1 MRTFIGSIL
10 RAAPFALLSCC
21 LLRAADADLVLRNG
35 HIWTGDPQNP
45 WVEALAIE
53 GDKVVEV
60 GTNSDIAK
68 RVGTKTQTIDLN
80 GRLASPGFND
90 AHIHLLNGSLGLFQV
105 DLFNA
110 GSLEE
115 MQRRVAAYAKSHPDE
130 KWITGA
136 GWEYGWFPGNRL
148 PSKEDLDRIVPD
160 RPVYLKAFD
169 GHTGWVN
176 SAALRA
182 ADVNGATKFPGYGEI
197 VKDAQGRPT
206 GCLKETAQSV
216 VTRLIPPASRE
227 RKLAALTE
235 GMKLAAKLGITS
247 IQNASGTP
255 EELSLYEQL
264 LKENRLTLRVRAA
277 MSVAPG
283 DDLKLLESYAAQKK
297 THDGR
302 WLRAGAIKLIMDGVV
317 ESHTA
322 AMLAP
327 YADHPETSGT
337 PVWTQEQLNKVV
349 ERAALLGLQVYTHAI
364 GDRSVRMTLDAYE
377 RVHPQ
382 GRRFRIEHIET
393 VAAEDLPRFAKLG
406 VMPSMQPIHA
416 DPESAEP
423 WERAVGPKRMQF
435 AFAWR
440 SFVESGANLVFSS
453 DWPAAIS
460 VDPIRGL
467 YCAVTRQTIEGEPA
481 GGWVP
486 GQSVGIETALRAYTT
501 MGAYSSFEE
510 TVKGQLKAGMLA
522 DVIVF
527 SQDLF
532 RVAAREIYET
542 RVTLTVV
549 GGRVVYRAE

>member
-1 MRTFIGSIL
+1 MFYYT
-10 RAAPFALLSCC
+10 ALVFFGCISY
-21 LLRAADADLVLRNG
+21 ASDADLVLRNG

-53 GDKVVEV
+53 GGKIVEA
-60 GTNSDIAK
+60 GTNGAIAK
-68 RVGTKTQTIDLN
+68 RTGPKTQTIDLQ
-80 GRLASPGFND
+80 GRLASPAFND
-90 AHIHLLNGSLGLFQV
+90 AHTHFLNGSLGLFQV

-110 GSLEE
+110 GSLAE
-115 MQRRVAAYAKSHPDE
+115 MQRRVAAYAKAHPDE

-148 PSKEDLDRIVPD
+148 PAKEDLDKVVPD

-182 ADVNGATKFPGYGEI
+182 ADVNGATTFPGYGEI

-206 GCLKETAQSV
+206 GALKENAQDV
-216 VTRLIPPASRE
+216 VRRLIPPPSRE
-227 RKLAALTE
+227 RKLAALIE
-235 GMKLAAKLGITS
+235 GMKLAARLGIDS

-255 EELSLYEQL
+255 EELELYEEL
-264 LKENRLTLRVRAA
+264 LKENRLTMRVRVA
-277 MSVAPG
+277 MSVAPS
-283 DDLKLLESYAAQKK
+283 DDLKLLDTYAAAMRS
-297 THDGR
+297 HGGE

-337 PVWTQEQLNKVV
+337 PMWTQDQLNRVV
-349 ERAALLGLQVYTHAI
+349 ERAARAGLQVFTHAI

-377 RVHPQ
+377 RARPQ
-382 GRRFRIEHIET
+382 ERRFRIEHIET
-393 VAAEDLPRFAKLG
+393 ISAEDLPRFAKLG
-406 VMPSMQPIHA
+406 IMPSMQPIHA

-423 WERAVGPKRMQF
+423 WERAVGPARMQL

-440 SFVESGANLVFSS
+440 DFVKSGAKLVFSS
-453 DWPAAIS
+453 DSQAAIS

-486 GQSVGIETALRAYTT
+486 QQRVDIETALRAYTA

-510 TVKGQLKAGMLA
+510 KVKGELKAGMMA

-532 RVAAREIYET
+532 RIPAQDIFKTHVALNI
-542 RVTLTVV
+542 LN
-549 GGRVVYRAE
+549 GRIVYQGK

>member
-1 MRTFIGSIL
+1 MCL
-10 RAAPFALLSCC
+10 NYKALLFVSFV
-21 LLRAADADLVLRNG
+21 LRAADADLVLRNG

-45 WVEALAIE
+45 WAEALAIA
-53 GDKVVEV
+53 GSTIVEV
-60 GTNSDIAK
+60 GSNGAVQKQI
-68 RVGTKTQTIDLN
+68 GTKTQVIDLK

-90 AHIHLLNGSLGLFQV
+90 AHIHFLNGSLGLFQV

-110 GSLEE
+110 GSVEE
-115 MQRRVAAYAKSHPDE
+115 MQKRIAAYAKAHPDE

-136 GWEYGWFPGNRL
+136 GWEYNWFPGNRL
-148 PSKEDLDRIVPD
+148 PSKEDLDKIVPN

-182 ADVNGATKFPGYGEI
+182 ADINGATKFPGYGEI
-197 VKDAQGRPT
+197 VKDSQGRPT

-216 VTRLIPPASRE
+216 VTRLIPLPTRE
-227 RKLAALTE
+227 RKLVALIE

-255 EELSLYEQL
+255 DELSLYDEL
-264 LKENRLTLRVRAA
+264 LKENRLTLRVRVA

-283 DDLKLLESYAAQKK
+283 DDLKLLETYAAQKQ
-297 THDGR
+297 THNGS

-337 PVWTQEQLNKVV
+337 PVWTQEQLNRVV
-349 ERAALLGLQVYTHAI
+349 ERAAQLGLQVYTHAI

-377 RVHPQ
+377 RVNPR
-382 GRRFRIEHIET
+382 GKRFRIEHIET
-393 VAAEDLPRFAKLG
+393 ISAEDLPRFAKLG

-416 DPESAEP
+416 DPESADP
-423 WERAVGPKRMQF
+423 WERAVGPKRMQL

-440 SFVESGANLVFSS
+440 DFVKSGASLVFSS

-486 GQSVGIETALRAYTT
+486 EQKVDIETALRAYTT

-510 TVKGQLKAGMLA
+510 NVKGQLKAGMMA

-527 SQDLF
+527 SEDLF
-532 RVAAREIYET
+532 RIPTREIYKA

-549 GGRVVYRAE
+549 GGRVVYRGE